1 MKKEQTIDPSKVY
14 DFPSE
19 ISEIAYQDKWI
30 IVSGLT
36 ANWIVLEN
44 EAQLEFFHLLQ
55 SYSLGD
61 ALSRFNGPEADAQ
74 WVVIQ
79 LEARKFE
86 SKQTNKKHTELSVHF
101 YLTNGCNMRCP
112 HCYMF
117 AGNKAENELT
127 TEEISCAIKDLAKGG
142 INSIVFSGGEP
153 LMNADF
159 ELFVK
164 LACSLGMEVQVLSNG
179 SLWTDELIDR
189 LSPYLASVQI
199 SIDGYDEESNSRI
212 RGKGNLSKALHT
224 VETLLSKGVKTSVA
238 MVPEWSDKLA
248 ENAEKYVTFAKGL
261 MEKYDGKPFSFN
273 VVGDVWEGRD
283 YRLNSKEK
291 KQLSEIA
298 SYILTNTMG
307 VNSEDEPF
315 IEYHRRFGIEDNC
328 AYGNLSISANGD
340 VYLCAQIQPLNP
352 IGNIRTSSIS
362 SLLSISERAK
372 KQSEISNLAPC
383 SDCAIRYICGGGCR
397 IKFFSFFNKGILLS
411 DGQHPRRECTDKD
424 KQFMYDLMIRTN
436 EFIFQ

>member
-1 MKKEQTIDPSKVY
+1 
-14 DFPSE
+14 
-19 ISEIAYQDKWI
+19 
-30 IVSGLT
+30 
-36 ANWIVLEN
+36 
-44 EAQLEFFHLLQ
+44 
-55 SYSLGD
+55 
-61 ALSRFNGPEADAQ
+61 
-74 WVVIQ
+74 
-79 LEARKFE
+79 
-86 SKQTNKKHTELSVHF
+86 
-101 YLTNGCNMRCP
+101 
-112 HCYMF
+112 MF
-117 AGNKAENELT
+117 AGNKAENELN

-179 SLWTDELIDR
+179 SLWTDEMIDR

-248 ENAEKYVTFAKGL
+248 ENADKYVTFAKEL

-273 VVGDVWEGRD
+273 VVGEVWEGRD

-298 SYILTNTMG
+298 SYILANTMG

-362 SLLSISERAK
+362 SLLSISEQAK
-372 KQSEISNLAPC
+372 VQSEISNLAPC

-411 DGQHPRRECTDKD
+411 DGQQPRRECTDKD